1 MNPTQ
6 VAKNRTARL
15 VREAQTPVY
24 STSTPAREHRMMVES
39 DNDYGRSWHGPMMES
54 SANRFAD
61 RLADR
66 GEFSDIDCASS
77 CWCQK

>member
-24 STSTPAREHRMMVES
+24 TSES
-39 DNDYGRSWHGPMMES
+39 KD
-54 SANRFAD
+54 
-61 RLADR
+61 
-66 GEFSDIDCASS
+66 
-77 CWCQK
+77 KK